1 MYTCSKRE
9 LLKTLSPVSSRKS
22 ENNLQKI
29 SSSTWKQIE
38 DLPITESTCVSLHGQ
53 LLAVG
58 GRESA
63 SKSTTAVYK
72 YNVITRCWEVI
83 SHMTSARHLC
93 FAAVL
98 PGNRLMV
105 AGGESDKLE
114 NITTV
119 EVATSSLL

>member
-1 MYTCSKRE
+1 M
-9 LLKTLSPVSSRKS
+9 
-22 ENNLQKI
+22 
-29 SSSTWKQIE
+29 
-38 DLPITESTCVSLHGQ
+38 SLHGQ

-58 GRESA
+58 GREST
-63 SKSTTAVYK
+63 SRSTTAVYK

-105 AGGESDKLE
+105 AGGESGKLE
-114 NITTV
+114 IT
-119 EVATSSLL
+119 LLLK